1 MDYIIMVKEDKIND
15 IKQNLNIKWQSQKQ
29 KNLLHIHSDLSME
42 DVLEIDGIISCQ
54 VGRAGKFLSQ

>member
-29 KNLLHIHSDLSME
+29 KNLLYIESDLSME

>member
-1 MDYIIMVKEDKIND
+1 MDYIIMVKENKLND

-29 KNLLHIHSDLSME
+29 KNLLHIESDLSME

>member
-15 IKQNLNIKWQSQKQ
+15 IKQNLNIKWQFQKQ
-29 KNLLHIHSDLSME
+29 KNLLHIESDLSME

-54 VGRAGKFLSQ
+54 VGRAGKFLFQ

>member
-42 DVLEIDGIISCQ
+42 DVLEIDGIISI
-54 VGRAGKFLSQ
+54 VKAIPII